1 LQDEGASVK
10 FEKTVTVKAPREA
23 VWKFL
28 WDVPRVAA
36 CLAGC
41 KEAHVVEEGKRY
53 AAVVGERVGPF
64 KVEFPLTIEVLE
76 FRAPEYL
83 KARAGGKDTKVDGL
97 VKVELDLH
105 LVEADGGT
113 EMRLSTDVAI
123 LGKLGTLGH
132 SVVVRKGD
140 EVVAKF
146 AEALRAQLE
155 Q

>member
-1 LQDEGASVK
+1 MK

-36 CLAGC
+36 CLPGC
-41 KEAHVVEEGKRY
+41 KGAQVVEEGKRY
-53 AAVVGERVGPF
+53 TATVGQRVGPF
-64 KVEFPLTIEVLE
+64 KVEFPLSVEVLE
-76 FRAPEYL
+76 SRPPEYL
-83 KARAGGKDTKVDGL
+83 KARAGGKDAKVDGL
-97 VKVELDLH
+97 VKVELDLQ
-105 LVEADGGT
+105 LVEASGGT

-140 EVVAKF
+140 EVVTKF

-155 Q
+155 S

>member
-1 LQDEGASVK
+1 MK
-10 FEKTVTVKAPREA
+10 FEKSVTVKAPREA

-36 CLAGC
+36 CLTGC

-53 AAVVGERVGPF
+53 TAVVGERVGPF
-64 KVEFPLTIEVLE
+64 KVEFPISIEILE
-76 FRAPEYL
+76 VRPPEFL
-83 KARAGGKDTKVDGL
+83 KARGGGKDAKVDGL

-105 LVEADGGT
+105 LVEAGGGT
-113 EMRLSTDVAI
+113 EMRLSADLAI

-146 AEALRAQLE
+146 ADALRAQLE

>member
-1 LQDEGASVK
+1 MK

-23 VWKFL
+23 VWKFM

-36 CLAGC
+36 CLPGC
-41 KEAHVVEEGKRY
+41 KGAQVVEEGKRY
-53 AAVVGERVGPF
+53 TAVVGERVGPF
-64 KVEFPLTIEVLE
+64 KVEFPLSIEVLE
-76 FRAPEYL
+76 SRPPEYL
-83 KARAGGKDTKVDGL
+83 KARAGGKDAKVDGL

-105 LVEADGGT
+105 LVEAGGGT
-113 EMRLSTDVAI
+113 EMRVTTDVAI

-132 SVVVRKGD
+132 SVIVRKGD

>member
-1 LQDEGASVK
+1 VK

-36 CLAGC
+36 CLPGC
-41 KEAHVVEEGKRY
+41 KEAQLVEEGKRY
-53 AAVVGERVGPF
+53 SAVVGERVGPF
-64 KVEFPLTIEVLE
+64 KVEFPLSIDVLE
-76 FRAPEYL
+76 VRAPEFL
-83 KARAGGKDTKVDGL
+83 KARAGGKDTKVDSV
-97 VKVELDLH
+97 VKVELDLR
-105 LVEADGGT
+105 LVEAGGGT
-113 EMRLSTDVAI
+113 EMRLSTDMAI

-140 EVVAKF
+140 EVLTKF

-155 Q
+155 T

>member
-1 LQDEGASVK
+1 MK

-36 CLAGC
+36 CLPGC
-41 KEAHVVEEGKRY
+41 KEAQLVEEGKRY
-53 AAVVGERVGPF
+53 SAVVGERVGPF
-64 KVEFPLTIEVLE
+64 KVEFPLSIDVLE
-76 FRAPEYL
+76 VRAPEFL
-83 KARAGGKDTKVDGL
+83 KARAGGKDTKVDSV
-97 VKVELDLH
+97 VKVELDLR
-105 LVEADGGT
+105 LVEAGGGT
-113 EMRLSTDVAI
+113 EMRLSTDMAI

-140 EVVAKF
+140 EVLTKF

-155 Q
+155 T

>member
-1 LQDEGASVK
+1 MK
-10 FEKTVTVKAPREA
+10 FEKTVTVKASREA

-36 CLAGC
+36 CLPGC
-41 KEAHVVEEGKRY
+41 RGAQVVEEGKRY
-53 AAVVGERVGPF
+53 TASVGERVGPF
-64 KVEFPLTIEVLE
+64 KVEFPLSIEVLE
-76 FRAPEYL
+76 SRPPEYL
-83 KARAGGKDTKVDGL
+83 KARAGGKDAKVDGL
-97 VKVELDLH
+97 VKVELELQ
-105 LVEADGGT
+105 LVEAGDGT

-140 EVVAKF
+140 EVVTKF

-155 Q
+155 S

>member
-1 LQDEGASVK
+1 VK
-10 FEKTVTVKAPREA
+10 FEKTVAVKAPREA

-41 KEAHVVEEGKRY
+41 KEVHVVEEGKRY
-53 AAVVGERVGPF
+53 SAVVGERVGPF
-64 KVEFPLTIEVLE
+64 KVEFPLSIEILE
-76 FRAPEYL
+76 SRAPEYL

-155 Q
+155 A

>member
-1 LQDEGASVK
+1 MK
-10 FEKTVTVKAPREA
+10 FEKTVTVKAPRET

-28 WDVPRVAA
+28 WDVARVAA
-36 CLAGC
+36 CLPGC
-41 KEAHVVEEGKRY
+41 KGAQVIEEGKRY
-53 AAVVGERVGPF
+53 AATVGERVGPF

-76 FRAPEYL
+76 SRAPEYL
-83 KARAGGKDTKVDGL
+83 KARAGGKDSKVDGL
-97 VKVELDLH
+97 VKVELDVQ
-105 LVEADGGT
+105 LVEAGGGT

-132 SVVVRKGD
+132 SVIVRKGD

-155 Q
+155 S